1 MTTSTLTDRYV
12 SAVVRGVPDRQRADL
27 EQELRASLADDIDAR
42 VEGGAEAKTAEREA
56 IVELGDPIVLAA
68 RYAGRPLH
76 LVGPEL
82 YADWRRLLTV
92 LEFIIVPIVVATLV
106 IVGAVKGDT
115 FGGIVGGAVW
125 TGLSVGV
132 HLAFWVTVTFVL
144 IERSPSM
151 AAKKLMIWTPDMLPE
166 TAAQRTSR
174 TEFIVETVLAALFLT
189 AFVLSP
195 FVSPFTDARGAVVP
209 LFDPWIWQS
218 GILIVLVLVP
228 LLQVGAGA
236 LKLRGHWTMPYA
248 VAATLIDVAG
258 AIAIIVLGATDHLL
272 NPAFFDAAGWPQS
285 VIGVTN
291 IVVIVVGALAIAT
304 SAWENIRSVR
314 RA

>member
-42 VEGGAEAKTAEREA
+42 LDAGADAKSAERDA

-115 FGGIVGGAVW
+115 FGGIVGGANNQITAPFASVLSGSENTASGFYSAILSGSNNQAIGW
-125 TGLSVGV
+125 GATVSGGDLNTASGINSSVGGG
-132 HLAFWVTVTFVL
+132 
-144 IERSPSM
+144 SG
-151 AAKKLMIWTPDMLPE
+151 
-166 TAAQRTSR
+166 
-174 TEFIVETVLAALFLT
+174 LT
-189 AFVLSP
+189 ATGIGQFLPSP
-195 FVSPFTDARGAVVP
+195 P
-209 LFDPWIWQS
+209 I
-218 GILIVLVLVP
+218 
-228 LLQVGAGA
+228 
-236 LKLRGHWTMPYA
+236 
-248 VAATLIDVAG
+248 
-258 AIAIIVLGATDHLL
+258 
-272 NPAFFDAAGWPQS
+272 
-285 VIGVTN
+285 
-291 IVVIVVGALAIAT
+291 
-304 SAWENIRSVR
+304 
-314 RA
+314 